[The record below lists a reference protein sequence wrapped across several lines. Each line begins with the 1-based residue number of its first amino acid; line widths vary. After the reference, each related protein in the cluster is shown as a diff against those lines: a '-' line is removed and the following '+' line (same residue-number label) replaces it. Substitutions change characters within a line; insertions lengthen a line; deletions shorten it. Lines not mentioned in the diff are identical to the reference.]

1 MNLRIS
7 YLVSTLLLTSSS
19 AFATLGESVRSVE
32 IDRGVMKAAKAATIT
47 PSERYTVHEIE
58 SDTGTIREYANA
70 AGIVFGIAWSGAR
83 TPELAPL
90 LGTYAKDFTEAQ
102 ASKVKEFGKRSSEI
116 SGRNVTVHQWGHMRN
131 IGGRAFDPALLPSGV
146 TVDEIE

>member
-1 MNLRIS
+1 MRLYTPLFII
-7 YLVSTLLLTSSS
+7 TLFTTISS
-19 AFATLGESVRSVE
+19 AHATLGESVKSVE
-32 IDRGVMKAAKAATIT
+32 IDRGLVKAAKAATVT
-47 PSERYTVHEIE
+47 PAERYTVHELE

-90 LGTYAKDFTEAQ
+90 LGTYAKDFSEAE
-102 ASKVKEFGKRSSEI
+102 AAKTKEFGKRMTEI
-116 SGRNVTVHQWGHMRN
+116 AGRNVTVQKWGHMRN
-131 IGGRAFDPALLPSGV
+131 ISGRAFDPALLPTGV